1 MKLQDI
7 AYIRSGLVLSRKR
20 KKDEEGVSYPLLTL
34 RSILPEGGIDFEELE
49 EFEAAEKL
57 SLEYVTSVGDIVV
70 RLSSPYTAV
79 LIDDKAVGMVI
90 PSNFVLIKADSKK
103 ILPEYLYWFLNIQK
117 MKNHMFENSTGNMLG
132 AIKASFFN
140 DIDIKLI
147 SLEEQKR
154 IAEINSMAKRE
165 VYLLRRLA
173 EEKEKYYSAMVEELV
188 ERLVNNG

>member
-1 MKLQDI
+1 MKLKDV

-57 SLEYVTSVGDIVV
+57 SQEYVTSVGDIVV

-90 PSNFVLIKADSKK
+90 PSNFVLIKADNKK
-103 ILPEYLYWFLNIQK
+103 ILPEYLYWFLNTQK
-117 MKNHMFENSTGNMLG
+117 VKNQMFENSTGNMLG

-147 SLEEQKR
+147 SFEEQKR

-173 EEKEKYYSAMVEELV
+173 EEKEKYYSAMAEELV
-188 ERLVNNG
+188 ERVVNNG